1 MSRRS
6 DRKKDMGHRPS
17 FLSRGRLLGLVAM
30 AFVLASCASGR
41 LDTMKPKGDSAEDIW
56 WINQLS
62 GWMATAVGVFVALLV
77 IVAIVKFRARPD
89 DDPDELPEQSHGN
102 RNAEILMTLIPVGML
117 VVLAVVTLPTIFDLS
132 EKSDGPTIKVEGQQW
147 WWQFSYDVDGDGTY
161 DIVTANDIVI
171 PVDVEVNLE
180 IHSND
185 VIHSFWVPE
194 LNGKKDAV
202 PGRVHDWRISAQ
214 EPGIYW
220 GECVEFCGLS
230 HANMQI
236 RAVALDDA
244 DYEEWLRVQ
253 QTQAALPTT
262 GSAADGAAVFVQH
275 CVSCHVIENGDA
287 AYAAALETRPAELLS
302 GVAPRLTHLM
312 SRVSFAGA
320 LFDLYEDDGSVNIAD
335 LREWVRD
342 APSRKP
348 MDPDNFQGM
357 PSFVDSLSDDD
368 LDDVVA
374 FLMTLGPAPI
384 LP

>member
-6 DRKKDMGHRPS
+6 DRKKEMGHRPS

-102 RNAEILMTLIPVGML
+102 RNAEILMTLIPVGRL
-117 VVLAVVTLPTIFDLS
+117 VVRAVVTLPTIFDLS

-147 WWQFSYDVDGDGTY
+147 WWQFSYDLDGDGTY

-244 DYEEWLRVQ
+244 DYEEWKRVQ
-253 QTQAALPTT
+253 QTRAALPTT
-262 GSAADGAAVFVQH
+262 GAAADGAAVFAQH
-275 CVSCHVIENGDA
+275 CVSCHVIENGDPA
-287 AYAAALETRPAELLS
+287 FAAALETSPAELRS